1 MIWLSGK
8 KQNGKAEKID
18 VIEEMM
24 DMSTVKTDMETGIKL
39 YVNIQSDNDDQEK
52 ENIYLRQG
60 FLYRGMFS
68 CLFSFE

>member
-1 MIWLSGK
+1 MEFIT
-8 KQNGKAEKID
+8 A
-18 VIEEMM
+18 
-24 DMSTVKTDMETGIKL
+24 KTGMETGIKL